1 MKHAALA
8 PAVAPA
14 AVAPAVA
21 PVLPFV
27 LPGIPQVIDSDL
39 NNLAF
44 VLLRQLTLGA
54 GAGVRVGIEYIHMLL
69 HSMPAVKPKVIILS
83 HDGCTV
89 QAMDAVRVAAAAIR
103 VPVVYA
109 LSATNLGK
117 ALRSPA
123 PIDAAAVYAVPPGPC
138 RGMLVDMLH
147 RASDAFG
154 TYAALLGAAMSAAP
168 PVLGMLAPPP
178 TVAAPPLPVLPDLA
192 ALVVPPMPP
201 PLMPALAPPAL
212 FL

>member
-1 MKHAALA
+1 MTKHAVLA
-8 PAVAPA
+8 P

-44 VLLRQLTLGA
+44 VLLRQLTL